1 MKKQRHREIKNDVV
15 SIESIEQRIYLIRGQ
30 KVMIDIDLAGLYGVT
45 TSVLNQAVKRN
56 LVRFPDD
63 FMFQLSEAELEN
75 LRSQSVIS
83 SWGGRRYLPYAFT
96 EHGVAMLSSILNS
109 DRAILV
115 NVAIMRTFVKL
126 REIMSTRKDLA
137 RQIDALEG
145 KYAKHDQQIQIIF
158 DAIRKLLQPAV
169 PPKRRIGFH
178 SP

>member
-1 MKKQRHREIKNDVV
+1 MV

-126 REIMSTRKDLA
+126 REIMSTHKDLA
-137 RQIDALEG
+137 NQILALEN
-145 KYAKHDQQIQIIF
+145 KYAKHDQQFQIVF
-158 DAIRKLLQPAV
+158 DAIRKLIQQPV
-169 PPKRRIGFH
+169 SPKRRIGFD
-178 SP
+178 SS